1 MSTRANRIDPLLSV
15 KFHRSR
21 PLGWEA
27 ANHRVKLGIEIGYAL
42 EGRTIPGS
50 QGPFHI
56 GA

>member
-1 MSTRANRIDPLLSV
+1 MWAYDEGSV